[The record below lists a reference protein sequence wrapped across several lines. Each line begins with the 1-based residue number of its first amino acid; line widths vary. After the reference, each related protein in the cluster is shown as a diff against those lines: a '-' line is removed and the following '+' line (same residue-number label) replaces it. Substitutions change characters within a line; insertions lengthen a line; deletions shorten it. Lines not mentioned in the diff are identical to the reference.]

1 MFIIGKSFI
10 MELIDCLYIQFIFIS
25 LSILSEKRYYW
36 LTKCMYIYCRLTCLN
51 ILINCKN
58 ILGFLLTIARLIIW
72 YSIYMQLLKI
82 LINVSSVIYFLFADF
97 IVASVGENSRQRS
110 KDQKWLIRIAIC
122 QIVVCINVPPQR
134 RIVEMFLV
142 QRYNGICELLC
153 EAIKQISEVINFKHN
168 VKTDITRVI
177 ISFNCIRGVNSWSR
191 RLID

>member
-1 MFIIGKSFI
+1 MFVIGKSFI
-10 MELIDCLYIQFIFIS
+10 MGLIDCLYIQFIFIS

-82 LINVSSVIYFLFADF
+82 LINVSSVIYFLVADF
-97 IVASVGENSRQRS
+97 IVASVGENSRQKS
-110 KDQKWLIRIAIC
+110 KDQKWLIRIAIW
-122 QIVVCINVPPQR
+122 NV
-134 RIVEMFLV
+134 LKY

-177 ISFNCIRGVNSWSR
+177 ISFNCIRGVNSWYR